1 MIRFFSFFII
11 VFILASSFSNAGTI
25 YFYKDKNG
33 VLHFTDIPDNP
44 KYRPFISE
52 SSFINKNQFEYN
64 LINKNQIEK
73 ILKRYCEIYNVDYNL
88 AYSILKVESNFNPY
102 AVSKKG
108 AKGLMQIVPVTQRE
122 LKIFSPFDPEENIEG
137 GVRYIRKLMDK
148 FGRIELVIAAYN
160 AGPNAVIKYNGIPPY
175 RETKDY
181 VKKVLRLYKRLK
193 NKNYILTLSKEK
205 K

>member
-1 MIRFFSFFII
+1 MTRLFLFFIVI
-11 VFILASSFSNAGTI
+11 FIITSSFLNAETI

-44 KYRPFISE
+44 HYRPFIFE
-52 SSFINKNQFEYN
+52 SSFINENQFEYN

-122 LKIFSPFDPEENIEG
+122 LEIFSPFDPEENIEG

-148 FGRIELVIAAYN
+148 FKKIELVIAAYN
-160 AGPNAVIKYNGIPPY
+160 AGPNAVIKYHGIPPY
-175 RETKDY
+175 RETKNY
-181 VKKVLRLYKRLK
+181 VKKVLRLYNKLK
-193 NKNYILTLSKEK
+193 NTITLSQDGN
-205 K
+205 